1 MLTTKRILIEIDLRC
16 DVVIAMEGFKAKDE
30 PSFEY
35 ATSETP
41 SSLE

>member
-1 MLTTKRILIEIDLRC
+1 MLTTKRRLIEIYLGC
-16 DVVIAMEGFKAKDE
+16 DVVTAEEGFKAKDE